1 MRSWLSMKNAF
12 AAVFL
17 LAAIGQPSAA
27 HAERWW
33 GSSDVCLDLDSVHI
47 FSGNDGARYV
57 SYRQKLCA
65 GSGILLW
72 AVAAKDCD
80 RLRANDTSV
89 DLYVYKED
97 DGKWVNMMDY
107 FNYPIDLDEQ
117 YNNAGV
123 ACNWAFPKFP

>member
-1 MRSWLSMKNAF
+1 MRSWLSITSVLAV
-12 AAVFL
+12 VFL
-17 LAAIGQPSAA
+17 LVAIGQPSAA

-72 AVAAKDCD
+72 AVAANDCD
-80 RLRANDTSV
+80 RLRANDTRV

-107 FNYPIDLDEQ
+107 FNYPIDLKEQ
-117 YNNAGV
+117 YDNATV

>member
-1 MRSWLSMKNAF
+1 MWFWLSMTIVF
-12 AAVFL
+12 AVVL
-17 LAAIGQPSAA
+17 PLVDIGLPSTA

-65 GSGILLW
+65 GSGVLLW
-72 AVAAKDCD
+72 AVAANDCD
-80 RLRANDTSV
+80 RLRADDTSV

-97 DGKWVNMMDY
+97 DSKWMNMMDY
-107 FNYPIDLDEQ
+107 FNYPIDLKEQ
-117 YNNAGV
+117 YDNASV